1 MILKSVFLFS
11 MAAVASGFVAPFPL
25 KAPQQLS
32 HSLTLSMVA
41 ESIEEIEMD
50 AEERMKKS
58 VDSVKQNLMTISTGR
73 ASTNVLDRVEVE
85 YYEVMTPLNQMA
97 SISVPSAQQL
107 SIDPYDKSVLGDI
120 ERAILESDL
129 GLTPNNDGTIIRIN
143 IPSLTEERRKE
154 MTKQCKAV
162 GEEGKVAI
170 RNIRRDCVDSI
181 KKLEKNS
188 EVGEDE
194 AKDGIDSMQKIT
206 DKSTKEIDD
215 VVAKK
220 EKEVSTV

>member
-1 MILKSVFLFS
+1 MLKSVLLFS
-11 MAAVASGFVAPFPL
+11 MAAVAAGFLAPFPL
-25 KAPQQLS
+25 KAPQQLH

-50 AEERMKKS
+50 AEERMRKS

-73 ASTNVLDRVEVE
+73 ASANMLDRVEVE

-181 KKLEKNS
+181 KKLEKKS

-194 AKDGIDSMQKIT
+194 AKDGLDSMQKIT